1 MSIGY
6 FKIYMHIEKSFKI
19 CIDIEKINISC
30 IIIINIEVI
39 NLSCRKE
46 GMDMAIK
53 YRIKQHRY
61 NNIVYTVITA
71 ILLCVVFIT
80 MVGYFYQAA
89 EDEAYETLHIQTKQ
103 IKDDLEL
110 QLLSDREN
118 LATMANFAA
127 KLYSDGE
134 NFNLMFDSFESIGL
148 IENIGILMPDNTFV
162 TKMGSMNLNGKIS
175 FEEEKAQGE
184 YISGRIKD
192 LTRDNYEII
201 RSAVPI
207 KLDDEI
213 IGILYGV
220 IKLDV
225 IREKYNKMAEELDA
239 QLFVYD
245 KETGNLVIDTIQDT
259 LGNISILKNR
269 EYSDGFSYEQMINSD
284 DGYTSFISSLTG
296 EQLYAH
302 FSKLEGI
309 DWKITLARYESQVFA
324 KTHTLSRI
332 LLVSFAFMLIIM
344 SLYIMI
350 LMFNEKQRRR
360 VTECA
365 SKIRKLLLEIN
376 QQQNSITGAL
386 KKIVEFSKSRS
397 AIFFDVDGEDY
408 NFALPSRLEDIL
420 SGDDRRYFISEI
432 LRYSAELHKLNNA
445 TVSIMCITPNNHLAK
460 TNLAFYN
467 FLKEHKISEVSFA
480 TVIDKNN
487 HTGILGVVNPKKSST
502 TRILLEDIV
511 VCFSIAIY
519 NKKHL
524 NKTEIAATTDSLTG
538 VSNRV
543 AYKKDLLI
551 IDEEKPQEFS
561 CVYIDVN
568 ELHIRNNKYGHVA
581 GDEMLLYITNT
592 LKEVFYGHKIYRIGG
607 DEFLIFAQNTSTD
620 DIKRGVDMLTRQL
633 ETMDYYVSV
642 GMSYRTQCV
651 NAEEMVREAE
661 LRMYEA
667 KAQYYQD
674 KEKKRITSENDNGYV
689 HAKTGILEVD
699 TIISILKEI
708 YNGIYR
714 VSLDTDK
721 AFRILMPAY
730 LGYNENEEHFSALF
744 TKYIDEFV
752 APEFHRA
759 MMSFLN
765 YDALKRQLLEDKIP
779 EIIYKKTN
787 GDTVVLSVYKLSDEE
802 LTINNTLWVFA
813 KK

>member
-1 MSIGY
+1 
-6 FKIYMHIEKSFKI
+6 
-19 CIDIEKINISC
+19 
-30 IIIINIEVI
+30 
-39 NLSCRKE
+39 
-46 GMDMAIK
+46 MAIK
-53 YRIKQHRY
+53 YGKKQHRQ
-61 NNIVYTVITA
+61 NNILYTVVAA

-80 MVGYFYQAA
+80 MVSYFYNAA

-103 IKDDLEL
+103 IKDDIEL

-134 NFNLMFDSFESIGL
+134 NFNLMFDSFKSIGL
-148 IENIGILMPDNTFV
+148 IENIGILMPDNTFI
-162 TKMGSMNLNGKIS
+162 TKMGSMDLNGKIS
-175 FEEEKAQGE
+175 FEDEKLKGE

-207 KLDDEI
+207 KSGDDT

-225 IREKYNKMAEELDA
+225 IGEKYNKMAKELDA

-284 DGYTSFISSLTG
+284 EGYTSFKSAFTG
-296 EQLYAH
+296 EQLYVH
-302 FSKLEGI
+302 FSELEGI

-324 KTHTLSRI
+324 KTHMISRI
-332 LLVSFAFMLIIM
+332 LLVAFVFMLIIM
-344 SLYIMI
+344 ALYIVI
-350 LMFNEKQRRR
+350 LMRNEKQRNQ

-365 SKIRKLLLEIN
+365 SKIRKSLLEIN

-386 KKIVEFSKSRS
+386 EKIVAFAKSRS
-397 AIFFDVDGEDY
+397 AIFFDADGEDY
-408 NFALPSRLEDIL
+408 NFALPSRLEEIL

-432 LRYSAELHKLNNA
+432 LRYAAELHKVNNA
-445 TVSIMCITPNNHLAK
+445 TVSLMCITPNNHLVK
-460 TNLAFYN
+460 TNPDFYA
-467 FLKEHKISEVSFA
+467 FLKKHKISEVSFA

-487 HTGILGVVNPKKSST
+487 HAEILGVVNPKNGRT
-502 TRILLEDIV
+502 ARILLEDIV

-543 AYKKDLLI
+543 TYKKDLLI
-551 IDEEKPQEFS
+551 FDEEKPQEFS

-568 ELHIRNNKYGHVA
+568 ELHLRNNKYGHAA
-581 GDEMLLYITNT
+581 GDEMLLYIANT
-592 LKEVFYGHKIYRIGG
+592 LKEVFYGHKIYRMGG
-607 DEFLIFAQNTSTD
+607 DEFLVFAKNTPQD
-620 DIKRGVDMLTRQL
+620 AIKKGIDMLGKQL
-633 ETMDYYVSV
+633 EPMDYHVAV
-642 GMSYRTQCV
+642 GMSYRTQDM
-651 NAEEMVREAE
+651 NTEEMVREAE
-661 LRMYEA
+661 IRMYEA

-674 KEKKRITSENDNGYV
+674 KEKKSASSAIDKGYV
-689 HAKTGILEVD
+689 HTKTGILEID
-699 TIISILKEI
+699 TMISILNEN

-714 VSLDTDK
+714 VDLDTDK
-721 AFRILMPAY
+721 AHRILMPAY
-730 LGYNENEEHFSALF
+730 LGYNENEEHFSNLL
-744 TKYIDEFV
+744 TKYIDESV

-759 MMSFLN
+759 AMSFLN
-765 YDALKRQLLEDKIP
+765 YEALKRQLLEGKIP
-779 EIIYKKTN
+779 RITYKKTN
-787 GDTVVLSVYKLSDEE
+787 GDTVILSIYKLSNEE
-802 LTINNTLWVFA
+802 NSVNNTLWVFA
-813 KK
+813 R

>member
-1 MSIGY
+1 
-6 FKIYMHIEKSFKI
+6 
-19 CIDIEKINISC
+19 
-30 IIIINIEVI
+30 
-39 NLSCRKE
+39 
-46 GMDMAIK
+46 MAIK
-53 YRIKQHRY
+53 YGKKQHRQS
-61 NNIVYTVITA
+61 NIIYTVIAA

-80 MVGYFYQAA
+80 MVSYFYNAA

-103 IKDDLEL
+103 IKDDIEL

-134 NFNLMFDSFESIGL
+134 NFNLMFDSFKSIGL
-148 IENIGILMPDNTFV
+148 IENIGILMPDNTFI
-162 TKMGSMNLNGKIS
+162 TKMGSMDLNGKIS
-175 FEEEKAQGE
+175 FEDEKLKGE

-207 KLDDEI
+207 KSGDDT

-225 IREKYNKMAEELDA
+225 IGEKYNKMAKELDA

-284 DGYTSFISSLTG
+284 EGYTSFKSAFTG
-296 EQLYAH
+296 EQLYVH
-302 FSKLEGI
+302 FSELEGI

-324 KTHTLSRI
+324 KTHMISRI
-332 LLVSFAFMLIIM
+332 LLVAFVFMLIIM
-344 SLYIMI
+344 ALYIVI
-350 LMFNEKQRRR
+350 LMRNEKQRSQ

-365 SKIRKLLLEIN
+365 SKIRKSLLEIN

-386 KKIVEFSKSRS
+386 EKIASFAKSRS
-397 AIFFDVDGEDY
+397 AIFFDADGEDY
-408 NFALPSRLEDIL
+408 NFALPSRLEEIL

-432 LRYSAELHKLNNA
+432 LRYAAELHKVNNA
-445 TVSIMCITPNNHLAK
+445 TVSLMCITPNNHLVK
-460 TNLAFYN
+460 TNPDFYD
-467 FLKEHKISEVSFA
+467 FLKKHKISEISFA

-487 HTGILGVVNPKKSST
+487 HAEILGVVNPKNGRIA
-502 TRILLEDIV
+502 RILLEDIV

-543 AYKKDLLI
+543 TYKKDLLI
-551 IDEEKPQEFS
+551 FDEEKPQEFS

-568 ELHIRNNKYGHVA
+568 ELHLRNNKYGHAA
-581 GDEMLLYITNT
+581 GDEMLLYIANT
-592 LKEVFYGHKIYRIGG
+592 LKEVFYGHKIYRTGG
-607 DEFLIFAQNTSTD
+607 DEFLVFAENTPQD
-620 DIKRGVDMLTRQL
+620 AIKKGIDVLNKQL
-633 ETMDYYVSV
+633 ELMDYHVAV
-642 GMSYRTQCV
+642 GMSYRTQDM
-651 NAEEMVREAE
+651 NTEEMVREAE
-661 LRMYEA
+661 IRMYEA

-674 KEKKRITSENDNGYV
+674 KEKKSASSANDKGYV
-689 HAKTGILEVD
+689 HAKTGILEID
-699 TIISILKEI
+699 TMISILNEN

-714 VSLDTDK
+714 VDLDTDK
-721 AFRILMPAY
+721 AHRILMPAY
-730 LGYNENEEHFSALF
+730 LGYNESEEHFSNLL
-744 TKYIDEFV
+744 TKYIDDSV

-759 MMSFLN
+759 VMSFLN
-765 YDALKRQLLEDKIP
+765 YEALKRQLLEGKIP
-779 EIIYKKTN
+779 RITYKKTN
-787 GDTVVLSVYKLSDEE
+787 GDTVILSVYKLSNEE
-802 LTINNTLWVFA
+802 NSVNNTLWVFA
-813 KK
+813 RD